1 MARSYDP
8 RVGELLALEA
18 EVGRPLPYPATV
30 IVQLEDSG
38 YIVDIDTGDVLSSVT
53 AQPTVFG
60 EAIAHLLAAEVAL

>member
-1 MARSYDP
+1 MARTYDP

-18 EVGRPLPYPATV
+18 ETGVALPYPATV